1 MLAIDGR
8 RLQIAASRV
17 IRYVRAEVDSRGD
30 RELLR
35 ASREG
40 RGGFDVFYRRHC
52 DAILAFHAHRVVEP
66 ELAADL
72 TAETFAAALLA
83 VHDTG
88 RELPAVPLAWL
99 FTIAQRKLID
109 SYRRGQVEDAAR
121 RRLALEPL
129 VLEDED
135 IERIEATAQA
145 TNVASELARR
155 LPADQYDALRARVLD
170 ERDYADIACELRCS
184 QAVVRMRVS
193 RALKTLRSAMEKPS

>member
-1 MLAIDGR
+1 VSTDPT
-8 RLQIAASRV
+8 RLDD
-17 IRYVRAEVDSRGD
+17 RA
-30 RELLR
+30 LLR

-40 RGGFDVFYRRHC
+40 AGGFDAFYRRHR
-52 DAILAFHAHRVVEP
+52 DAVLAFHAQRVREP

-83 VHDTG
+83 IHDHS
-88 RELPAVPLAWL
+88 REPPELPLAWL
-99 FTIAQRKLID
+99 FTIAHRKLID

-145 TNVASELARR
+145 TDVASELARR
-155 LPADQYDALRARVLD
+155 LPPDQFDALRARVLD
-170 ERDYADIACELRCS
+170 ERDYADIARELRCS

-193 RALKTLRSAMEKPS
+193 RALKTLRTAMEDQS